1 MITKFKIE
9 IQIVLLAL
17 VIGSAVV
24 TTGYFA
30 YLSLS
35 KIVFSIHREAQPDIR
50 LFLIKDIA
58 NDLAFMENKV
68 RVYILT
74 DNEEDLLLYDTLLQQ
89 ISVKLNQL
97 NQLPFKDKHDIILND
112 SVKKVALEK
121 LELWRGVL
129 LLHQTAIGVKPTFT
143 KMYSKLEKQKTDT
156 ITVEQEKKG
165 FFRKIFGTKKI
176 TVDTLYR
183 EHVLGKDEI
192 KQEIRR
198 LEEEILNKN
207 RDIKII
213 ESQLIEK
220 NIVLAAKLN
229 DLIANAE
236 KRKFDEITQRTNE
249 VDRLAALTYKQLAAF
264 TIIAVIMLLI
274 ALFVLFNYLKRS
286 RAYQAA
292 LRDTQQKSENLAKAK
307 EQFVANVSHELRTP
321 VNAIYG
327 LTEQALQKPMDP
339 EVKELMTVIS
349 KSSRH
354 LKNIINDT
362 LDFSKI
368 EANKIVL
375 ESVDFSPFEICE
387 EVVAIQ
393 KHEANR
399 KGIDLIFNLE
409 GEIPD
414 ALKGDPLRLKQIL
427 INLTSNAVKFTEKG
441 KVSVSMSAM
450 EIPDGRVELEI
461 RVDDTGIGISEKD
474 IRIIFDEFVQAG
486 NLSVHKHR
494 GTGLGLSIVKK
505 LVELQG
511 GRIEVKSEPGAG
523 TRIRVTIPYHKGDKQ
538 NIPVAETGELPI
550 PASFRQLSVLIAD
563 DDEFN
568 SYLMN
573 NILTKWG
580 VKFVTVKNGKEAV
593 KASIDGEF
601 DLILMD
607 LHMPEMNGL
616 DAAKI
621 ILASIPDARIA
632 AVSATNNKDEQM
644 ASKNAGMHPFISKPF
659 GEKELYDILMALQ
672 PRELINP
679 DIQEDKQITDQGS
692 PVDIEALLLL
702 ANGDNQYLQ
711 SMILLFIRL
720 TEAAIVRMEEA
731 IKLGDLASLS
741 EEAHKMAGSCKQIG
755 ADQLYT
761 LIRQLEEDARQGAG
775 TGLIRSVF
783 ESVKAEATEVISFL
797 KIPLDKDQ

>member
-1 MITKFKIE
+1 
-9 IQIVLLAL
+9 

-24 TTGYFA
+24 TAVVTGYFA

-198 LEEEILNKN
+198 LEEEILNKT

-486 NLSVHKHR
+486 N
-494 GTGLGLSIVKK
+494 
-505 LVELQG
+505 
-511 GRIEVKSEPGAG
+511 PGA
-523 TRIRVTIPYHKGDKQ
+523 
-538 NIPVAETGELPI
+538 
-550 PASFRQLSVLIAD
+550 
-563 DDEFN
+563 
-568 SYLMN
+568 
-573 NILTKWG
+573 
-580 VKFVTVKNGKEAV
+580 
-593 KASIDGEF
+593 
-601 DLILMD
+601 
-607 LHMPEMNGL
+607 
-616 DAAKI
+616 
-621 ILASIPDARIA
+621 
-632 AVSATNNKDEQM
+632 
-644 ASKNAGMHPFISKPF
+644 
-659 GEKELYDILMALQ
+659 
-672 PRELINP
+672 
-679 DIQEDKQITDQGS
+679 
-692 PVDIEALLLL
+692 
-702 ANGDNQYLQ
+702 
-711 SMILLFIRL
+711 
-720 TEAAIVRMEEA
+720 
-731 IKLGDLASLS
+731 
-741 EEAHKMAGSCKQIG
+741 
-755 ADQLYT
+755 
-761 LIRQLEEDARQGAG
+761 
-775 TGLIRSVF
+775 
-783 ESVKAEATEVISFL
+783 
-797 KIPLDKDQ
+797 